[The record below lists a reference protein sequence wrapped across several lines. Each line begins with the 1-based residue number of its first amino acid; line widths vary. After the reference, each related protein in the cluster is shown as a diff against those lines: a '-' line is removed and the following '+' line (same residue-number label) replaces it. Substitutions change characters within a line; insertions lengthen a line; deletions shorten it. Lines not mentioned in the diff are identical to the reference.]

1 MELYNAEG
9 LSKMKELDGGSI
21 DLIVADLPYG
31 RLSNCKWDIPINL
44 DDMWEEVWRVLKP
57 TGVCCLFGDMKFS
70 AELIKSQEK
79 HFKYEIA
86 WFKEQSTN
94 PLTAKKRMGSCM
106 EYALLFYKKQP
117 TFNYMEYH
125 IPSVGRNGN
134 PQKDNNPFK
143 KYQDNTFSVR
153 NDYEPILPL
162 NFINCKREVNKMIKQ
177 ITQKPQ
183 KVLEY
188 IIKYFSL
195 KDETV
200 LDFCMGSG
208 STGLACKTLGRK
220 FIGIELSKDHYN
232 VCDKRLL

>member
-1 MELYNAEG
+1 MELYNADCIT
-9 LSKMKELDGGSI
+9 KMKELEKGSI

-31 RLSNCKWDIPINL
+31 RLSRCKWDIPIDL
-44 DDMWEEVWRVLKP
+44 QDMWEQVWRVLKP
-57 TGVCCLFGDMKFS
+57 NGVCCLFGDMKFS

-86 WFKEQSTN
+86 WFKEHNTN
-94 PLTAKKRMGSCM
+94 PLTAKKRMGSSM

-117 TFNYMEYH
+117 TFNYLEH
-125 IPSVGRNGN
+125 HKVIKATKSIIHH
-134 PQKDNNPFK
+134 PFQEK
-143 KYQDNTFSVR
+143 EQEKFIKTY
-153 NDYEPILPL
+153 YEPILPL
-162 NFINCKREVNKMIKQ
+162 NFISAKREEKKVIKQ

-220 FIGIELSKDHYN
+220 FIGIELNKEHYDAC
-232 VCDKRLL
+232 VKRLL

>member
-1 MELYNAEG
+1 MELYNADC
-9 LSKMKELDGGSI
+9 LDKMKEIDGGSV

-31 RLSNCKWDIPINL
+31 RLNLCKWDIPIDL
-44 DDMWEEVWRVLKP
+44 DNMWEQIWRVLKP
-57 TGVCCLFGDMKFS
+57 NGVCCLFGDMKFS

-86 WFKEQSTN
+86 WHKEKSTN
-94 PLTAKKRMGSCM
+94 PLTAKKRMGTSM

-117 TFNYMEYH
+117 TFNYLEYH
-125 IPSVGRNGN
+125 KIIGAV
-134 PQKDNNPFK
+134 KDEITTIPFK
-143 KYQDNTFSVR
+143 KYQDDTFYIKKNWKPR
-153 NDYEPILPL
+153 LPL
-162 NFINCKREVNKMIKQ
+162 NFISCKREEIKMIKQ

-188 IIKYFSL
+188 IIKYYSL

-208 STGLACKTLGRK
+208 STGLACRTLGRK
-220 FIGIELSKDHYN
+220 FIGIELNKDHYDAC
-232 VCDKRLL
+232 VKRLL